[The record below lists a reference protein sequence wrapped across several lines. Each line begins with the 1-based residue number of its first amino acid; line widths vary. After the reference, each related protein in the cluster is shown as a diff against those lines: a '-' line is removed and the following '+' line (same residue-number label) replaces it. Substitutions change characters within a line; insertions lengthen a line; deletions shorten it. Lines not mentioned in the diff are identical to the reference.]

1 MQGDCQ
7 WIRHPTQCWFILMI
21 KTCRYSE
28 DCVQQGIIWMSDGA
42 RASIKCWCISH
53 SMGPVRI
60 RLFEEEWGVICPIT
74 VVSLAGQ

>member
-53 SMGPVRI
+53 SMGPVRS
-60 RLFEEEWGVICPIT
+60 
-74 VVSLAGQ
+74 VSVCLKKSGG

>member
-1 MQGDCQ
+1 VDTTSNPMLVHIDDQNMSLFRGLCTTGDNLDVL
-7 WIRHPTQCWFILMI
+7 WIPSQC
-21 KTCRYSE
+21 
-28 DCVQQGIIWMSDGA
+28 
-42 RASIKCWCISH
+42 IKCWCISH